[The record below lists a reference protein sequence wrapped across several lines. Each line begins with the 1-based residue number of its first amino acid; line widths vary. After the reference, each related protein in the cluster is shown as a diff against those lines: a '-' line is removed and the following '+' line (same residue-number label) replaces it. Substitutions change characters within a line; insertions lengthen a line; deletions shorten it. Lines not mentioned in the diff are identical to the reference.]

1 MVRNA
6 LDAAGSQAVTHA
18 SMCREV
24 GGTICD
30 RASTLKASGLLSEQ
44 KIAIVMAFADE
55 LRRSL
60 KCDTELRSEPP
71 TMQPLPVQALPKQ
84 LPAGRDGV
92 STLHGLSGNPLRKP
106 AGTVARVDCR
116 SPSTG
121 SAAVAKKAR
130 AA

>member
-6 LDAAGSQAVTHA
+6 LDNAVGFLAVTHA

-84 LPAGRDGV
+84 LPARRDGP
-92 STLHGLSGNPLRKP
+92 STLHGLSGTPSLG
-106 AGTVARVDCR
+106 ASLARV
-116 SPSTG
+116 S
-121 SAAVAKKAR
+121 
-130 AA
+130 

>member
-6 LDAAGSQAVTHA
+6 LDWLRYAAGSQAVTHA

-44 KIAIVMAFADE
+44 KIAIVMTFTDE

-60 KCDTELRSEPP
+60 KCDTELSSDLPP
-71 TMQPLPVQALPKQ
+71 TMQPIPVQTLPKQ
-84 LPAGRDGV
+84 LPAGRDGP
-92 STLHGLSGNPLRKP
+92 STLHGLSGNPRP
-106 AGTVARVDCR
+106 VRR
-116 SPSTG
+116 SP
-121 SAAVAKKAR
+121 A
-130 AA
+130 

>member
-6 LDAAGSQAVTHA
+6 LDWLRYAAGSQAVTHA

-44 KIAIVMAFADE
+44 KIAIVMDFTDE

-60 KCDTELRSEPP
+60 KSTTELSSEPPP

-84 LPAGRDGV
+84 LPAGRDGL
-92 STLHGLSGNPLRKP
+92 STLHGLSGIPRPLR
-106 AGTVARVDCR
+106 R
-116 SPSTG
+116 SP
-121 SAAVAKKAR
+121 A
-130 AA
+130 

>member
-6 LDAAGSQAVTHA
+6 LDNAVGFLAVTHA

-44 KIAIVMAFADE
+44 KIAIVMDFTDE

-60 KCDTELRSEPP
+60 KSTTELSSEPPP

-84 LPAGRDGV
+84 LPAGRDGL
-92 STLHGLSGNPLRKP
+92 STLHGLSGNPRP
-106 AGTVARVDCR
+106 VRR
-116 SPSTG
+116 SP
-121 SAAVAKKAR
+121 A
-130 AA
+130 

>member
-6 LDAAGSQAVTHA
+6 PDAAGRQAVTHA

-44 KIAIVMAFADE
+44 KIAIVMTFTDE

-60 KCDTELRSEPP
+60 KCDTELSSDLPP
-71 TMQPLPVQALPKQ
+71 TMQPIPVQALPKQ
-84 LPAGRDGV
+84 LPAGRDGP
-92 STLHGLSGNPLRKP
+92 STLHGLSGTPSLG
-106 AGTVARVDCR
+106 ASLARV
-116 SPSTG
+116 S
-121 SAAVAKKAR
+121 
-130 AA
+130 